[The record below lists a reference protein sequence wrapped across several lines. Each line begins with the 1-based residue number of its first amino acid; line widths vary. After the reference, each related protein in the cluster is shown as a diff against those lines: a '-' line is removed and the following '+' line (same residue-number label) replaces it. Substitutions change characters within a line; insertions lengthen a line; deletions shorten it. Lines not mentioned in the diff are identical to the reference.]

1 MKIYN
6 LVELMKIMNNLIQV
20 IGAEKINGTRMECEK
35 DVNRLWISYVDTH
48 GNKMYVQ
55 YTYELDID
63 EEDGYYK
70 QCRVIRNGEK
80 IEKNSLEE
88 LVKLIIKYNK

>member
-1 MKIYN
+1 MIIYN
-6 LVELMKIMNNLIQV
+6 LVELMEIMNKLIQV
-20 IGAEKINGTRMECEK
+20 IGVEKINGTRMECEK
-35 DVNRLWISYVDTH
+35 GVNRLWISYVDTC

-55 YTYELDID
+55 YTYEIDMD

-70 QCRVIRNGEK
+70 QCRVIRNGEN